1 MDKDKIIVSVVIDKQ
16 ALVDRAFDISKNP
29 SEFNEIKKVI
39 DGKNQFTRDID
50 EIDDEGK
57 KENNTNLFAGIA
69 LDVILCD
76 NQELGI
82 TKRLNALEDK
92 KNSFLAK
99 MKKLD
104 ELQKKVKN
112 GEVHGVEGFRELLKI
127 MGVVSKYGNL
137 YDVKKNIICHAP
149 VTSSHFESILKK
161 GNVLPMM
168 TGVTTP
174 KLCSVSTHQRNSSVD
189 AGAEY

>member
-57 KENNTNLFAGIA
+57 KENNTNLFSNIA
-69 LDVILCD
+69 LDIILSD
-76 NQELGI
+76 NPELAI
-82 TKRLNALEDK
+82 TKRLNSLEDK

-99 MKKLD
+99 MKKGLN
-104 ELQKKVKN
+104 ELQEKVKN
-112 GEVHGVEGFRELLKI
+112 GEVHGAEGFRELLKI
-127 MGVVSKYGNL
+127 MEE
-137 YDVKKNIICHAP
+137 DV
-149 VTSSHFESILKK
+149 
-161 GNVLPMM
+161 
-168 TGVTTP
+168 
-174 KLCSVSTHQRNSSVD
+174 
-189 AGAEY
+189 

>member
-57 KENNTNLFAGIA
+57 KENNTNLFSNIA
-69 LDVILCD
+69 LDIILSD
-76 NQELGI
+76 NPELAI
-82 TKRLNALEDK
+82 TKRLNSLNDK
-92 KNSFLAK
+92 KDAFLAK

-104 ELQKKVKN
+104 ELLEEQKSGKMASA
-112 GEVHGVEGFRELLKI
+112 ECIRELLKV
-127 MGVVSKYGNL
+127 MEE
-137 YDVKKNIICHAP
+137 D
-149 VTSSHFESILKK
+149 E
-161 GNVLPMM
+161 
-168 TGVTTP
+168 
-174 KLCSVSTHQRNSSVD
+174 
-189 AGAEY
+189 

>member
-16 ALVDRAFDISKNP
+16 ALVDRAFDISKNL

-57 KENNTNLFAGIA
+57 KENNTNLFACIA
-69 LDVILCD
+69 LDIILSD
-76 NQELGI
+76 NPELAI
-82 TKRLNALEDK
+82 TKRLNSLEDK

-104 ELQKKVKN
+104 ELLEKQKSGKMD
-112 GEVHGVEGFRELLKI
+112 GAECIRELLKV
-127 MGVVSKYGNL
+127 MEE
-137 YDVKKNIICHAP
+137 D
-149 VTSSHFESILKK
+149 E
-161 GNVLPMM
+161 
-168 TGVTTP
+168 
-174 KLCSVSTHQRNSSVD
+174 
-189 AGAEY
+189 

>member
-69 LDVILCD
+69 LDIILSD
-76 NQELGI
+76 NPELAI
-82 TKRLNALEDK
+82 TKRLNSLEDK

-99 MKKLD
+99 MKKFD
-104 ELQKKVKN
+104 ELQEKVKS
-112 GEVHGVEGFRELLKI
+112 GEMPGVEGLRELLKVI
-127 MGVVSKYGNL
+127 EEG
-137 YDVKKNIICHAP
+137 
-149 VTSSHFESILKK
+149 E
-161 GNVLPMM
+161 
-168 TGVTTP
+168 
-174 KLCSVSTHQRNSSVD
+174 
-189 AGAEY
+189 